1 MSTRRKLAIATWSS
15 PREGNIY
22 GKLTVGATEA
32 LRYIEELRQRTGE
45 KVTITHL
52 VGKAVGIGLA
62 QSPGLNGYIRFGS
75 YIPHDRVDL
84 SFLVAFEDGGNL
96 AKAKVCDIDKKPL
109 ADIARELREM
119 SGKLHEGKDEQFK
132 RSQNPVKLL
141 PMFLLRQVVRAT
153 GFLTSSLGVSVPA
166 FGLEAF
172 PFGSCII
179 TSVGML
185 GLDEGYVP
193 PTPFARVPLYVLVG
207 ALRDAPVVDNG
218 KLGVGKELT
227 LTATLDHRFV
237 DGVQISVLART
248 IRGILENPWQLDG
261 LQRPSETR
269 ADEPL
274 PKAAGVPPA

>member
-1 MSTRRKLAIATWSS
+1 MPKMSPTRRKLAIATWSA

-22 GKLTVGATEA
+22 GKLTVDATHA
-32 LRYIEELRQRTGE
+32 IRYLDHLRQSTGE

-52 VGKAVGIGLA
+52 VGKAVGLA
-62 QSPGLNGYIRFGS
+62 LARSPGLNGYIRLGS
-75 YIPHDRVDL
+75 YVPKDQVDIA
-84 SFLVAFEDGGNL
+84 FLVAFEDGGNL
-96 AKAKVCDIDKKPL
+96 AKAKVCDIDKKSV
-109 ADIARELREM
+109 ADIARELRELA
-119 SGKLHEGKDEQFK
+119 GKLHEGKDEQFK
-132 RSQNPVKLL
+132 KSQNPVKLL
-141 PMFLLRQVVRAT
+141 PMFLLKPLVWTT

-218 KLGVGKELT
+218 TLVVRKELT
-227 LTATLDHRFV
+227 LTATLDHRFI
-237 DGVQISVLART
+237 DGVQISVLAKI

-261 LQRPSETR
+261 LERP
-269 ADEPL
+269 P
-274 PKAAGVPPA
+274 